1 MKHNYRLTDF
11 KDIARECDTDILER
25 IVSIDLGNVADLPA
39 VLVHR
44 LETII
49 NKMIADHEEKYNVT
63 IPLEDMRLGMYM
75 SIDTKENE
83 LSINAYIGY
92 SDMDCITGKEIIVAE
107 SANYSEIKQ
116 YFFDVLQLC
125 VNEQIKKNAVTSLYT

>member
-1 MKHNYRLTDF
+1 MEHNYRLTDF
-11 KDIARECDTDILER
+11 RDVARECDTDILER

-49 NKMIADHEEKYNVT
+49 NKMIAEHEKKNNII

-75 SIDTKENE
+75 NIDTKENE
-83 LSINAYIGY
+83 LSINVYIGY
-92 SDMDCITGKEIIVAE
+92 YSDKECITGKEIIIEENADY
-107 SANYSEIKQ
+107 AEIKQ

-125 VNEQIKKNAVTSLYT
+125 VNEQIKKIRKCA

>member
-11 KDIARECDTDILER
+11 KDIAKECDTDILER

-39 VLVHR
+39 VIVHR
-44 LETII
+44 METMI
-49 NKMIADHEEKYNVT
+49 NKMIAEHEEKYNVI

-92 SDMDCITGKEIIVAE
+92 SDSDCVTGKDILVVENAD
-107 SANYSEIKQ
+107 YSEIKQ

-125 VNEQIKKNAVTSLYT
+125 VNKQIQKIRKCA

>member
-1 MKHNYRLTDF
+1 MEHNYRLTDF
-11 KDIARECDTDILER
+11 MDVARECDTDILER
-25 IVSIDLGNVADLPA
+25 IVSIDLGNVAYLPA
-39 VLVHR
+39 VLVNR

-49 NKMIADHEEKYNVT
+49 NKMIADHEEKHNVI
-63 IPLEDMRLGMYM
+63 IPLEDMHLGMYM

-83 LSINAYIGY
+83 LSINVYIGY

-107 SANYSEIKQ
+107 NVDYAEIKQ

-125 VNEQIKKNAVTSLYT
+125 VNEQIKKIRKCA

>member
-1 MKHNYRLTDF
+1 MEYNYRLTDF
-11 KDIARECDTDILER
+11 RDIARECDTDILER

-44 LETII
+44 LEIII

-125 VNEQIKKNAVTSLYT
+125 VNEQIQKIRKCA

>member
-1 MKHNYRLTDF
+1 MNHNYRLTDF

-107 SANYSEIKQ
+107 SADYSEIKQ

-125 VNEQIKKNAVTSLYT
+125 VNEQIQKIRKCA

>member
-49 NKMIADHEEKYNVT
+49 NKMIVAHEEKNNVT
-63 IPLEDMRLGMYM
+63 IPLENMRLGMYM
-75 SIDTKENE
+75 NIDTKENE

-107 SANYSEIKQ
+107 SADYSEIKQ

-125 VNEQIKKNAVTSLYT
+125 INEQIQKIRKCA

>member
-11 KDIARECDTDILER
+11 KDVAKECDTDILER

-39 VLVHR
+39 VIVHR
-44 LETII
+44 MENMI
-49 NKMIADHEEKYNVT
+49 NKMIADHEEKLKVT
-63 IPLEDMRLGMYM
+63 IPLEDMRLGVYM

-92 SDMDCITGKEIIVAE
+92 SGMDCITGKEIIVAE
-107 SANYSEIKQ
+107 SEDYSEIKQ
-116 YFFDVLQLC
+116 YFFDVLQFC
-125 VNEQIKKNAVTSLYT
+125 VNEQIQKIRKCA

>member
-1 MKHNYRLTDF
+1 MEHNYRLTDF
-11 KDIARECDTDILER
+11 RDVARECDTDILER

-49 NKMIADHEEKYNVT
+49 NKMIADHEEKHNVI
-63 IPLEDMRLGMYM
+63 IPLEDMHLGMYM

-83 LSINAYIGY
+83 LSINVYIGY
-92 SDMDCITGKEIIVAE
+92 SDMDCITGKEIIIAE
-107 SANYSEIKQ
+107 NVDYAEIKQ

-125 VNEQIKKNAVTSLYT
+125 VNEQIKKIRKCA